1 MIKEVIDSA
10 GTVSTALE
18 VYEKTF
24 TTVRKLLADDPNL
37 NELFR
42 GFLREAMN
50 ELANAWD
57 DLTQYDPDSG
67 SVRAQSYDAE
77 CQDQPVFWWQHFE
90 DLKDE
95 LLEKESKSGLEVY
108 DNLAGLEGF
117 FQKKLES
124 IYDKSSIDG
133 NDPTDAEVYG
143 FKIIAAYLNNGIWN
157 RVLDSPYAMRNFVKD
172 LLSKIQGE
180 IRENLEKNLAE
191 LRDFLTNGMA
201 VVVPGR
207 GWDSTKFKIPEDY
220 KGYVGNTLAEM
231 KAYTE
236 CSVNNFMFLYGNHG
250 MGKTVLAKLYA
261 DEYYNSHVLFAEYK
275 GSFKNTIESL
285 FPRLYGEEYKP
296 EDQITDK
303 SACQLVLEALKK
315 DPEETKKWLLVIDN
329 FNNDGSE
336 DEEDKYLDEFQG
348 EVFQKLLD
356 TGIYILITTTITAD
370 VVREFGIPVRAI
382 ENIEGLYEKK
392 SGRKITETARS
403 VIKKVEK
410 NTLVVTLIAGIV
422 RKYTPQQEQKV
433 LNRLLKALKERSMEE
448 INEKTDRVADA
459 GGRVK
464 GRDTIYQHMKTVFNV
479 SEITGKKWKVLEN
492 AVLIPLS
499 GMDKESFL
507 KLLSGYNLDFSDAD
521 IGEGLSGLIDQSWIS
536 QENTEDKTHE
546 RIFVHP
552 IIREIVYKNERFKYD
567 DCRIY
572 CNNLLAQAM
581 KDKKKDYYKC
591 LDYADNLYENCRC
604 FLGQRRVPFEIIE
617 TGYVLTEIYEETEFY
632 LDRIFELTKNV
643 QDCVIEWKPEILSD
657 EIERCRM
664 ISGSAYSML
673 HTDTKEKDR
682 KKEECERCREGLSLA
697 VKELRNCKIDTLCEE
712 GYNKWLVRALI
723 HGNMGAYYREA
734 AWLEE
739 GRTREQKLRL
749 AEKEHRRGLKIRKRL
764 KEMYPEKAE
773 KLNGFIATAHHCIG
787 RDLADIGDLEEA
799 LKEHIKAEALRR
811 DVVAKDEENGQKTK
825 WIQSCGMICD
835 TVKEIF
841 LSGGSARLGKLT
853 EVIEFQDGSV
863 EDLYVRCFRLSLE
876 YFQSNRNRRKIEKI
890 RGNYEIMKNIFK
902 SLEWEGR
909 ENCDE

>member
-1 MIKEVIDSA
+1 MIKEVIDSV
-10 GTVSTALE
+10 GTVSTAWE
-18 VYEKTF
+18 VSGK
-24 TTVRKLLADDPNL
+24 VIKAVGKLLADDPNL

-50 ELANAWD
+50 ELANEWD
-57 DLTQYDPDSG
+57 NLTQYDPDSG

-77 CQDQPVFWWQHFE
+77 CQDQPVFCWQHFE
-90 DLKDE
+90 GLKDKM
-95 LLEKESKSGLEVY
+95 LEEESKSGLEVY
-108 DNLAGLEGF
+108 DNLADLESF

-133 NDPTDAEVYG
+133 KGPTDAEVNG
-143 FKIIAAYLNNGIWN
+143 FKIVAVYLSNSIWN
-157 RVLDSPYAMRNFVKD
+157 RVFGSQYAMKNYVKD
-172 LLSKIQGE
+172 LPCKIQGE
-180 IRENLEKNLAE
+180 IRANLEKNLAE
-191 LRDFLTNGMA
+191 LRDFLTNDIA
-201 VVVPGR
+201 VVVPR
-207 GWDSTKFKIPEDY
+207 RVWDSPKFKIPEDY
-220 KGYVGNTLAEM
+220 KGYVENTLVEM
-231 KAYTE
+231 KDYTE

-275 GSFKNTIESL
+275 GNFKNTIESL

-348 EVFQKLLD
+348 ETFQKLLD

-370 VVREFGIPVRAI
+370 VVREFGIPVRPI

-392 SGRKITETARS
+392 SERKITETARS

-410 NTLVVTLIAGIV
+410 NTLVVTLIAGII
-422 RKYTPQQEQKV
+422 RKYPPEQEQKV
-433 LNRLLKALKERSMEE
+433 LNGLLKALKERSIE
-448 INEKTDRVADA
+448 EKTDRVADA

-492 AVLIPLS
+492 AVLLPLS
-499 GMDKESFL
+499 GMDKECFL
-507 KLLSGYNLDFSDAD
+507 KLLSGHNPEFSDAD
-521 IGEGLSGLIDQSWIS
+521 IREGLSGLIDQSWIS
-536 QENTEDKTHE
+536 QETTEDKKHE

-567 DCRIY
+567 DCRTY
-572 CNNLLAQAM
+572 CNNLLDQAK

-591 LDYADNLYENCRC
+591 LDYADNLYENYRC
-604 FLGQRRVPFEIIE
+604 FLGKRPVPFEIIE

-632 LDRIFELTKNV
+632 LDRMFELAKNV
-643 QDCVIEWKPEILSD
+643 LDRVIEWEPENLSD
-657 EIERCRM
+657 KIARCRM

-673 HTDTKEKDR
+673 HTDTEEKER

-697 VKELRNCKIDTLCEE
+697 VKELKNCKIDKLCEE

-723 HGNMGAYYREA
+723 HGNMGAYYRA
-734 AWLEE
+734 TAWLEE
-739 GRTREQKLRL
+739 GRDRERNLRL

-764 KEMYPEKAE
+764 KEMYSDKAG
-773 KLNGFIATAHHCIG
+773 KLAGFIATAHHCIG

-853 EVIEFQDGSV
+853 EVIDFQDGSV
-863 EDLYVRCFRLSLE
+863 EDLYVRCFRLALE
-876 YFQSNRNRRKIEKI
+876 YFQSNRNRREIEKI

-902 SLEWEGR
+902 SLKWEGR
-909 ENCDE
+909 EKCDG

>member
-1 MIKEVIDSA
+1 MIKEVIDSV
-10 GTVSTALE
+10 GTVSAGIDA
-18 VYEKTF
+18 VGKTI
-24 TTVRKLLADDPNL
+24 KAIGGLLADVPDL

-42 GFLREAMN
+42 KFFREAMN
-50 ELANAWD
+50 ELANDWD
-57 DLTQYDPDSG
+57 MLSWNDSDFG
-67 SVRAQSYDAE
+67 RVRAQSYDGE
-77 CQDQPVFWWQHFE
+77 QQKQPEFRWQHFE
-90 DLKDE
+90 DLKDKM
-95 LLEKESKSGLEVY
+95 LEEETGSGLEIY
-108 DNLAGLEGF
+108 DNLEGLEAF
-117 FQKKLES
+117 FREKLES
-124 IYDKSSIDG
+124 IYEITSIDG
-133 NDPTDAEVYG
+133 KSPTDAVGDG
-143 FKIIAAYLNNGIWN
+143 FGIIAAYLSNRIWDK
-157 RVLDSPYAMRNFVKD
+157 VLDNSYARKAFLKEQ
-172 LLSKIQGE
+172 LCKIKNE
-180 IRENLEKNLAE
+180 IKASREEILEE
-191 LRDFLTNGMA
+191 LRKFLIKETDIQRRM
-201 VVVPGR
+201 
-207 GWDSTKFKIPEDY
+207 WDSAEFAIPKDY
-220 KGYVGNTLAEM
+220 KGYVENILTEM
-231 KAYTE
+231 KAYAE
-236 CSVNNFMFLYGNHG
+236 FSGNNFLFLYGNHG

-261 DEYYNSHVLFAEYK
+261 VEYYKSHVLFAEYK

-370 VVREFGIPVRAI
+370 VVREFGIPVRPI

-403 VIKKVEK
+403 VIEKVEK
-410 NTLVVTLIAGIV
+410 NTLVVTLIAGLI
-422 RKYTPQQEQKV
+422 RNHSREDEQSV
-433 LNRLLKALKERSMEE
+433 LDKFLEALEEMQMEK
-448 INEKTDRVADA
+448 IDEKPDRVADA

-479 SEITGKKWKVLEN
+479 SEITGEKWKVLEN
-492 AVLIPLS
+492 AVLLPLS
-499 GMDKESFL
+499 GMDEESFL
-507 KLLSGYNLDFSDAD
+507 KLLSGHDPEFSKAD
-521 IGEGLSGLIDQSWIS
+521 IREELNGLINESWIS
-536 QENTEDKTHE
+536 EESTEDKKHD

-552 IIREIVYKNERFKYD
+552 IIREIVYKNERFIYD
-567 DCRIY
+567 DCRTY
-572 CNNLLAQAM
+572 CNNLLAQAK

-604 FLGQRRVPFEIIE
+604 FLGQRPVPFEIIE

-643 QDCVIEWKPEILSD
+643 QDCVIEWKPKILSD

-673 HTDTKEKDR
+673 HTDTKEKER

-697 VKELRNCKIDTLCEE
+697 AKELRNCKIDTLCEE

-739 GRTREQKLRL
+739 GEAREQKLRL

-764 KEMYPEKAE
+764 KEMYPKKAGE
-773 KLNGFIATAHHCIG
+773 LDGFIATAHHCIG

-799 LKEHIKAEALRR
+799 LREHIKAEALRR
-811 DVVAKDEENGQKTK
+811 DVVAKDKENGQKTK

-841 LSGGSARLGKLT
+841 LSDGSDRLGKLT
-853 EVIEFQDGSV
+853 EVIDFQDGSV
-863 EDLYVRCFRLSLE
+863 EDLYVRCFRLALE
-876 YFQSNRNRRKIEKI
+876 YFQSNRNRREIEKI

-902 SLEWEGR
+902 SLKWEGR
-909 ENCDE
+909 EKCDG